1 VSRVTA
7 HTELFIPVEN
17 DALFSILDTHTQK
30 SRTQGVPFQIGGRK
44 VAVSPTKV
52 NKSAQQA
59 QAGVSKK
66 AMQGWD
72 EINGF
77 IANVILDMTSS
88 SRFPGSLNVDMSDLA
103 TNLVPYPITN
113 SVLCTA
119 TPLSASVN
127 FGSKPLL
134 WTEVFSPKNCL
145 VRADKGFVLAT
156 ALLCRGAWTWGTV
169 RENVDRISRS
179 RQGIPSWKGSGG
191 QWKVGVCAA
200 APRTHSHSLLS
211 LQNSTSIVAHFE
223 DISKRASSLWKR
235 KAHVHHYTSE
245 GIELDEF
252 VWAFDNIR
260 EITEA
265 YKALETE
272 KGLQSSRTTHL
283 SLGESRKGA
292 TNVALDNSTIKK
304 ISWCEEQ
311 LVKMN
316 ASRASAG
323 S

>member
-1 VSRVTA
+1 MSRVTA

-17 DALFSILDTHTQK
+17 DALFSILDTNTTK
-30 SRTQGVPFQIGGRK
+30 SRSVGVPFQVGGRK
-44 VAVSPTKV
+44 VTTSPTKV
-52 NKSAQQA
+52 NRSTQQV

-72 EINGF
+72 EINSL
-77 IANVILDMTSS
+77 IANVVLDMTSS
-88 SRFPGSLNVDMSDLA
+88 SRFPGSLNVDLSDLA

-113 SVLCTA
+113 SVICSA
-119 TPLSASVN
+119 SPLSPSIN

-134 WTEVFSPKNCL
+134 WTEVFSPKNAL
-145 VRADKGFVLAT
+145 VRADKGFILAT
-156 ALLCRGAWTWGTV
+156 ALLCRGAWTWGSV

-179 RQGIPSWKGSGG
+179 RASIPSWKGSGG

-211 LQNSTSIVAHFE
+211 LQNSTSIVAHFD

-245 GIELDEF
+245 GVELDEF

-260 EITEA
+260 EITDA

-272 KGLQSSRTTHL
+272 QGLQSCRTTHL
-283 SLGESRKGA
+283 SLGETHKS
-292 TNVALDNSTIKK
+292 TNNMVESTSAKK
-304 ISWCEEQ
+304 IAWCEDQ
-311 LVKMN
+311 LIRMN
-316 ASRASAG
+316 ASRISAG